1 VASSESETAARR
13 ARGLKRGKRRRGGG
27 GAERGGGHGHDHGA
41 RGRHRGGAGGR
52 KRFVLVGNP
61 NVGKSVMFGLLTGRY
76 VTVSNYP
83 GTTVEVSKGEAG
95 FLRDG
100 PCEVIDT
107 PGANNLLPMSEDEIV
122 TRDILL
128 DSQVQGIVQVMDA
141 KNVRRGLSMSLQ
153 LAEMG
158 LPFVVALNMSDEA
171 ASRGIKIDD
180 VALAE
185 ALGVD
190 VVPTVATQRRGMS
203 RLTKVIPSPKISG
216 AGVRYRHEIEEALKE
231 LAPHIPENNA
241 SARSISLML
250 LAGDESLERWVRG
263 HLSPDAVA
271 KVEDVRH
278 RLRGKF
284 RESVGYII
292 TQDRLH
298 AADALLPKI
307 QSRFEDESGN
317 GRGNGMRG
325 ALEMA
330 TSHPV
335 WGHFF
340 MAAALIAVF
349 AFVGYLGAQVLV
361 GLFESRLFGGV
372 VNPAAVKLCDALL
385 SFPHEHVVGE
395 NGIEPAYT
403 LLSQELSGGQSA
415 ARFVHDVMVGPYGVI
430 TMALTYSVAIVLP
443 IVGTFFLAFGFLEDS
458 GYLPRVAVM
467 LNRAFKVL
475 GLNGKAVL
483 PMVLGL
489 GCDTMA
495 TLTARILETRKE
507 RLIVTLLLAL
517 GVPCSAQLGVI
528 IGMLTS
534 ISVLASVIWVSVIMG
549 VIVIVGFLAARV
561 LPGKGSDFIME
572 LPPLRLPR
580 ADNIIFK
587 TIARMEWYLKEAV
600 PLFIFGTLVLFTMDR
615 LAVLSSV
622 ERAVAPVVEGMLSLP
637 AGATEAFLIGFLRRD
652 YGAAGLFSLSQ
663 KGEMDSIQTLVSLVV
678 ITLFVPCIAN
688 FFVIIKERGLKT
700 ALAIVAFIFPFAF
713 IVGGALNFV
722 LRALAVK
729 L

>member
-1 VASSESETAARR
+1 MAYRKPDNAAPRARGPRGGGRGRRAGRGNGRGHGARRR
-13 ARGLKRGKRRRGGG
+13 ARGGGEPRR
-27 GAERGGGHGHDHGA
+27 
-41 RGRHRGGAGGR
+41 
-52 KRFVLVGNP
+52 RFVLVGNP

-83 GTTVEVSKGEAG
+83 GTTVEVSRGEARSLG
-95 FLRDG
+95 DG
-100 PCEVIDT
+100 PCDVIDT
-107 PGANNLLPMSEDEIV
+107 PGANNLLPMSEDELV

-128 DSQVQGIVQVMDA
+128 DSQVQGVVQVMDA
-141 KNVRRGLSMSLQ
+141 KNLRRGLLMSLQ

-180 VALAE
+180 LALGK

-190 VVPTVATQRRGMS
+190 VVPTVATQRRGMG
-203 RLTKVIPSPKISG
+203 RLTKLITTPKKSQVQ
-216 AGVRYRHEIEEALKE
+216 VRYRREIEEALKE
-231 LAPHIPENNA
+231 LSPFIPDNNA
-241 SARSISLML
+241 SSRSISLML
-250 LAGDESLERWVRG
+250 LAGDKSMERWVRS
-263 HLSPDAVA
+263 HLSPDV
-271 KVEDVRH
+271 VERLEEVRH
-278 RLRGKF
+278 RLRGMF
-284 RESVGYII
+284 RESVGYVI
-292 TQDRLH
+292 TEDRLK
-298 AADALLPKI
+298 AADALLTNI
-307 QSRFEDESGN
+307 QSKIGDKNGN
-317 GRGNGMRG
+317 GVRSF
-325 ALEMA
+325 LETA

-340 MAAALIAVF
+340 MAAALVAVF
-349 AFVGYLGAQVLV
+349 AFVAYFGAQVLV
-361 GLFESRLFGGV
+361 GLFESRFFGGV
-372 VNPAAVKLCDALL
+372 VTPAAIKLFDTLL
-385 SFPHEHVVGE
+385 PFPHEHVVGE
-395 NGIEPAYT
+395 NGLSPAYS
-403 LLSQELSGGQSA
+403 LLTQDLSGAQRA
-415 ARFVHDVMVGPYGVI
+415 ARFVHDLMVGPYGMI
-430 TMALTYSVAIVLP
+430 TMAITYAVAIVLP

-467 LNRAFKVL
+467 LNRAFRVL

-507 RLIVTLLLAL
+507 RVIVTLLLAL

-528 IGMLTS
+528 IGMLAS
-534 ISVLASVIWVSVIMG
+534 ISILASAIWASVIVG
-549 VIVIVGFLAARV
+549 VMVLVGFLAARV
-561 LPGKGSDFIME
+561 LPGKSSDFIME

-580 ADNIIFK
+580 ADNIAFK
-587 TIARMEWYLKEAV
+587 TLARMEWYLKEAV
-600 PLFIFGTLVLFTMDR
+600 PLFILGTLVLFAMDR
-615 LAVLSSV
+615 LSVLSSV
-622 ERAVAPVVEGMLSLP
+622 ERAVSPVVEGVLSLP

-663 KGEMDSIQTLVSLVV
+663 KGELDAIQTLVSLVV

-700 ALAIVAFIFPFAF
+700 AFAIVAFIFPFAF
-713 IVGGALNFV
+713 VVGGILNFV
-722 LRALAVK
+722 LRALSVK